1 MISTG
6 FIASTRLYARALY
19 MCPNIVRLCVDM
31 AAFFF
36 SKLRLERAF
45 GAL

>member
-1 MISTG
+1 MISTS

-19 MCPNIVRLCVDM
+19 MCPNIVRLVWILQLSSM
-31 AAFFF
+31 QSYA
-36 SKLRLERAF
+36 LERAF